1 MILRCYLAKPFLSL
15 YGDYPMEAFGDKGR
29 IYPKTCRQIDK
40 QFTFSCNASLIS
52 RRLFARTLFHG
63 EMRRIDHPILDS
75 PRGDFDTRFLAPGYL
90 FQSIHQVYLGI
101 LEFPKCQLM
110 DISLSM
116 LTDKIESRLIH
127 VPIFLPSANYKA

>member
-1 MILRCYLAKPFLSL
+1 MILSRYLAKPFLPL
-15 YGDYPMEAFGDKGR
+15 YGDYPLKAFGDEGR

-52 RRLFARTLFHG
+52 RRLLARTLFHG
-63 EMRRIDHPILDS
+63 EMRRIDYPVLDS

-101 LEFPKCQLM
+101 LEFPKCQLT

-116 LTDKIESRLIH
+116 LTDKIERRLIH